1 MGYIFGYLST
11 SSVIMISLHFCSA
24 KKLLSCFIALLNKN
38 LILKL
43 NRFLSKLLQLFFCFC
58 RFVPLTFIL
67 PAVTAALVQFV
78 FGSDLH
84 DLKFGYVINDE
95 PFNSTAFA
103 NETLNKA
110 NCFNS
115 KFSHLFLSKI
125 SSDALILVS
134 MLVIIYLF
142 VKTLYYNIFV

>member
-1 MGYIFGYLST
+1 MRF
-11 SSVIMISLHFCSA
+11 
-24 KKLLSCFIALLNKN
+24 LNKN

-43 NRFLSKLLQLFFCFC
+43 NRFLTNCFNGFFFY

-125 SSDALILVS
+125 SSDALLLVS
-134 MLVIIYLF
+134 TDFHCKNPIY
-142 VKTLYYNIFV
+142 